1 MKIDVHNNKKAM
13 PLEEVTYGS
22 VVFIDDNYYLVFDN
36 FLHDN
41 KGMMTLINIETGRK
55 QEFEDG
61 RRVEVV
67 NARMVID

>member
-1 MKIDVHNNKKAM
+1 MKIDVHNNKVM
-13 PLEEVTYGS
+13 PLEEVAYGS
-22 VVFIDDNYYLVFDN
+22 VVFIEDNYYLVIDN
-36 FLHDN
+36 YMHDSE
-41 KGMMTLINIETGRK
+41 GMMTLINIETGRK

>member
-13 PLEEVTYGS
+13 PLEEVTFGS
-22 VVFIDDNYYLVFDN
+22 VVFIEDNYYLVIDN
-36 FLHDN
+36 YMHDSE
-41 KGMMTLINIETGRK
+41 GMMTLINIETGIK
-55 QEFEDG
+55 KEFEDE